1 MIKFWKRLCCWR
13 TYALVIVTLGIL
25 PNTQA
30 ELLDPA
36 LLPPPYVAQ
45 YQAHRMGLSI
55 QADVRFETTAQG
67 ATYLTQLRPRGLLSL
82 LRDDRIE
89 ERSELSLSAQGLRV
103 EHFAHQRTSSDE
115 SESSSAQL
123 DWDTAIIRGEHR
135 GQAFEMTLPEQLV
148 DRSALQLALSQ
159 RARGGKA
166 EFSLNVIDLN
176 RIVEYHFSVGEV
188 ESIRTPLGV
197 LRAVPVTRY
206 DSDRER
212 TISTWFAIDKYYVP
226 VRLEEIRN
234 GQRISLNIQELRWL
248 DPSMN

>member
-1 MIKFWKRLCCWR
+1 MIG
-13 TYALVIVTLGIL
+13 ALGIL
-25 PNTQA
+25 HTAQA
-30 ELLDPA
+30 EILDPA
-36 LLPPPYVAQ
+36 LLPPAYAAQ

-55 QADVRFETTAQG
+55 QADVRFETTDQG

-89 ERSELSLSAQGLRV
+89 ERSELSLGPEGLRV
-103 EHFAHQRTSSDE
+103 ERFAYQRTSSDD
-115 SESSSAQL
+115 SEASSAQL
-123 DWDTAIIRGEHR
+123 DWGAAIIRGEHR
-135 GQAFEMTLPEQLV
+135 GQAFEMPLPDKLV
-148 DRSALQLALSQ
+148 DRSTLQLALSQ
-159 RARGGKA
+159 RARRGEA
-166 EFSLNVIDLN
+166 EFSLTVIDLN
-176 RIVEYHFSVGEV
+176 RIVEYRFTVGEA

-212 TISTWFAIDKYYVP
+212 RISTWFAVDKHYVP
-226 VRLEEIRN
+226 VRLEEIRS